1 LNEKTLGGLIFMRKE
16 LRLTVNGQPY
26 ELYVKPKSLLVEVLR
41 NELGLTGTKRG
52 CESSSCGICTVILNG
67 MAVKSCSILALQAEG
82 AEITTVE
89 GLANGERLHPLQKA
103 FLDYGAYQCGFCT
116 PGMLASAKA
125 LLDEN
130 PKPTE
135 IEIREAI
142 DGNICRC
149 TGYNSIIR
157 AIKAV
162 AEGKYKE
169 EK

>member
-1 LNEKTLGGLIFMRKE
+1 MRKE
-16 LRLTVNGQPY
+16 LKLTVNGQPY
-26 ELYVKPKSLLVEVLR
+26 EFYVKPKTLLVEVLR
-41 NELGLTGTKRG
+41 NELGLTGTKRA

-67 MAVKSCSILALQAEG
+67 MAVKSCSILALQADG

-89 GLANGERLHPLQKA
+89 GLANGDQLHPLQKA

-125 LLDEN
+125 FLDET

-135 IEIREAI
+135 DEIREAI
-142 DGNICRC
+142 DGNVCRC

-157 AIKAV
+157 AMTAV
-162 AEGKYKE
+162 VNGEYKE
-169 EK
+169 AK

>member
-1 LNEKTLGGLIFMRKE
+1 MRKE

>member
-1 LNEKTLGGLIFMRKE
+1 MKKE

-26 ELYVKPKSLLVEVLR
+26 ELYVKPKALLADVLR

-67 MAVKSCSILALQAEG
+67 LAVKSCSILALQAEG

-89 GLANGERLHPLQKA
+89 GLANGDRLHPLQKA

-116 PGMLASAKA
+116 PGMVMSAKA

-135 IEIREAI
+135 EQIREAI
-142 DGNICRC
+142 DGNVCRC
-149 TGYNSIIR
+149 TGYNSILR
-157 AIKAV
+157 AISAV
-162 AEGKYKE
+162 VNGEYKE
-169 EK
+169 AK

>member
-1 LNEKTLGGLIFMRKE
+1 MRKE
-16 LRLTVNGQPY
+16 LRLIVNGQPY

-67 MAVKSCSILALQAEG
+67 MAVKSCSILALQADG

-89 GLANGERLHPLQKA
+89 GLAKGGKLHPLQKA

-125 LLDEN
+125 FLDEN
-130 PKPTE
+130 PRPTE

-142 DGNICRC
+142 NGNICRC
-149 TGYNSIIR
+149 TGYNSIVR

-162 AEGKYKE
+162 ADGEYKE